1 MDCTEPT
8 EPAERMPAAPRCTVA
23 PLALAGCER
32 RRYMG
37 VAQPFAAHAHSHYV
51 VGIVRE
57 GRRRLVCN
65 GSGYELAPG
74 DVIVF
79 NPGDVHGC
87 VQDGDGLFAY
97 DSLAIPAAAFD
108 DAPLTGPVFEGP
120 DVRAALERLMR
131 AAEDA
136 SGEDGVKAAARSFRH
151 ALIAG
156 APPATKPPTP
166 GRNRPAALRTYGH
179 LRKHIACPDPVGELA
194 RREELSPY
202 ALIRAYKR
210 EFSITPA
217 QHLLSL
223 RVDAARDLLAR
234 GASPA
239 EAAAQAGFSDQ
250 AHLTRAFKQRIG
262 STPAAYRSM
271 VLDAAPR

>member
-1 MDCTEPT
+1 
-8 EPAERMPAAPRCTVA
+8 MPAAPRCTVA

-32 RRYMG
+32 RRYAG

-65 GSGYELAPG
+65 GSGYGLAPG

-97 DSLAIPAAAFD
+97 DSLAIPAAVFD
-108 DAPLTGPVFEGP
+108 DAPLPGPVLEGP
-120 DVRAALERLMR
+120 GARAALERLMR

-136 SGEDGVKAAARSFRH
+136 SGEDGVKAAARSFRDTLLSGT
-151 ALIAG
+151 APAPK
-156 APPATKPPTP
+156 PPAP
-166 GRNRPAALRTYGH
+166 GRNRSAALRAYGH
-179 LRKHIACPDPVGELA
+179 LRGHIACPEPVGELA

-239 EAAAQAGFSDQ
+239 EAAARAGFSDQ
-250 AHLTRAFKQRIG
+250 AHLTRAFRQRIG

-271 VLDAAPR
+271 ALDIGPEQTT